1 MNNLGI
7 KSPHGDSCSRR
18 TAARRGTGPDGPGPV
33 SEAARTGTA
42 PGQQALARS
51 RQDRR
56 ALVVMTIAHGIQH
69 FYVAGLAVTYPF
81 VVAQFHVS

>member
-1 MNNLGI
+1 MG
-7 KSPHGDSCSRR
+7 STS
-18 TAARRGTGPDGPGPV
+18 TATGRQGL
-33 SEAARTGTA
+33 ART
-42 PGQQALARS
+42 

-56 ALVVMTIAHGIQH
+56 ALAVMTVSHGIQH